1 MLQIDKQGSWE
12 RIQYQSFSLTISKY
26 EKKKKSNTNN
36 SKILIK
42 HCQTM
47 KLPFMSLFALMTIAT
62 ATEGAEVIE
71 GGTGRVA
78 IADSQLR
85 GRGGG
90 AAEELI
96 EDQKFVDSGDD
107 MHVFGR
113 SLLPVHCLTCRGK
126 KCSKKRCQKC
136 NICW

>member
-1 MLQIDKQGSWE
+1 
-12 RIQYQSFSLTISKY
+12 
-26 EKKKKSNTNN
+26 
-36 SKILIK
+36 
-42 HCQTM
+42 
-47 KLPFMSLFALMTIAT
+47 MSLFALMTIAT

-90 AAEELI
+90 AAEDLI

-113 SLLPVHCLTCRGK
+113 SLLPLVHCLTCRGNDCSTKK
-126 KCSKKRCQKC
+126 KCKIC
-136 NICW
+136 NCW